1 MATISIAGTVTG
13 KGTEPPVTLKTFPSR
28 IPGGT
33 DDTVAT
39 FSVADRQYVFAKQ
52 GEERQGQFY
61 RCEVRGKAAEICS
74 ERIKRGDK
82 VAVSGQLVQKTYQDK
97 LYLDIKNASVTFLDD
112 GANAA
117 NAPTDNRKQGGYRSN
132 SSSGYR
138 PSPEEMPF

>member
-13 KGTEPPVTLKTFPSR
+13 KPTDPAVTIKTFPSR
-28 IPGGT
+28 VPGGT

-39 FSVADRQYVFAKQ
+39 FSVADRQYFFTKQ

-82 VAVSGQLVQKTYQDK
+82 VAVSGQLVQRTYQDK
-97 LYLDIKNASVTFLDD
+97 LFLDVKNASVTFLDD
-112 GANAA
+112 SGRNPAGSDNAMQSG
-117 NAPTDNRKQGGYRSN
+117 NRSN
-132 SSSGYR
+132 YKAN
-138 PSPEEMPF
+138 EEMPF

>member
-13 KGTEPPVTLKTFPSR
+13 KGSEPPVTIKTFPSR
-28 IPGGT
+28 NGNT
-33 DDTVAT
+33 EDVVAT

-82 VAVSGQLVQKTYQDK
+82 VAVSGQLVQRTYQDK
-97 LYLDIKNASVTFLDD
+97 LYLDVKNATVTFLE
-112 GANAA
+112 GAENGGNTGGAA
-117 NAPTDNRKQGGYRSN
+117 QSTYKN
-132 SSSGYR
+132 SATARR
-138 PSPEEMPF
+138 PQQDEMPF